1 MQPLRYQSA
10 SEENTIEIASGFA
23 QKLGKGSLVALT
35 GELGAG
41 KTVFARGLCRG
52 LGFNGIVSSPSFTL
66 VNIYQGKFR
75 INHVDLYR
83 IENSDEVGD
92 LDPDELFY
100 PEGVT
105 IIEWAEKIR
114 EMLPEHKWIVYL
126 ELTGENE
133 RRIEMFDS
141 LWPDKIG

>member
-1 MQPLRYQSA
+1 MQPLLYQSN
-10 SEENTIEIASGFA
+10 SEENTIEIASEFA
-23 QKLGKGSLVALT
+23 QKLGRGSLVALT

-52 LGFNGIVSSPSFTL
+52 LGFDGIVSSPSFTL
-66 VNIYQGKFR
+66 VNIYQGNFR

-83 IENSDEVGD
+83 IERQDEVGD

-114 EMLPEHKWIVYL
+114 EMLPEHKWIIYL

-133 RRIEMFDS
+133 RRIEILDS
-141 LWPDKIG
+141 AWPDKIG

>member
-1 MQPLRYQSA
+1 MKPFRYQSD
-10 SEENTIEIASGFA
+10 SEYRTIQIASDFA

-52 LGFNGIVSSPSFTL
+52 LGFDGIVSSPSFTL
-66 VNIYQGKFR
+66 VNIYEGKFR

-83 IENSDEVGD
+83 IESPNEVGD

-114 EMLPEHKWIVYL
+114 EMLPERKWIIYL

-133 RRIEMFDS
+133 RRIEIFDS
-141 LWPDKIG
+141 VWPDKIG

>member
-1 MQPLRYQSA
+1 MNPLRYQSD
-10 SEENTIEIASGFA
+10 SECRTIQIASDFA

-52 LGFNGIVSSPSFTL
+52 LGFDGIVSSPSFTL
-66 VNIYQGKFR
+66 VNIYEGKFR
-75 INHVDLYR
+75 INHVDPYR
-83 IENSDEVGD
+83 IESPNEVGD

-114 EMLPEHKWIVYL
+114 EMLPERKWIIYL

-133 RRIEMFDS
+133 RRIEIFDS
-141 LWPDKIG
+141 VWPDKIG

>member
-1 MQPLRYQSA
+1 MEPISFLSD
-10 SEENTIEIASGFA
+10 SEQKTHEFA
-23 QKLGKGSLVALT
+23 NDFARNLDKGSLVALT
-35 GELGAG
+35 GQLGAG

-52 LGFNGIVSSPSFTL
+52 LGFDGIVSSPSYTL
-66 VNIYQGKFR
+66 VNIYQGRFR

-83 IENSDEVGD
+83 IENTDEIAD

-114 EMLPEHKWIVYL
+114 SILPAQKWIVFL
-126 ELTGENE
+126 ELAGKNK
-133 RRIEMFDS
+133 RQIEIYDS
-141 LWPDKIG
+141 VWPDKIG